1 MKTYN
6 PSLMGEVI
14 LPNTSKRPT
23 SIAGLPLKTRVWLLL
38 LPFICILAGFIIS
51 AYVKPIKP
59 QPLSAEQHIARISEI
74 MKMRV
79 GQGTY
84 WRQTGFSVSLLH
96 SFDCP
101 AEPHETCWD
110 YDYFLIQF
118 EPYGYMFG
126 FIQENKY
133 YYDVL
138 TSHCLDEQD
147 GLNPFERAGIAEDC
161 RYMAYMWRG
170 LHKFAARMQDGL
182 VDIETG
188 LPVSEEEAR
197 AWNSNAGLF
206 QSALPER
213 AGSHAYLIFEFD

>member
-38 LPFICILAGFIIS
+38 LPFICILAGFIIGS
-51 AYVKPIKP
+51 YVEAIKP
-59 QPLSAEQHIARISEI
+59 RPLSAEQHIARISEI
-74 MKMRV
+74 MKKK
-79 GQGTY
+79 GLY
-84 WRQTGFSVSLLH
+84 AHQTGFSVSLLH

-101 AEPHETCWD
+101 AEPHETCPY
-110 YDYFLIQF
+110 YDYFLIDF

-126 FIQENKY
+126 FIYENKY
-133 YYDVL
+133 YYD
-138 TSHCLDEQD
+138 LDSRFLNEED
-147 GLNPFERAGIAEDC
+147 GPNPFARAGIAEDC

-188 LPVSEEEAR
+188 LPVSEDEAR

-213 AGSHAYLIFEFD
+213 AGSHAYLIFEFH

>member
-23 SIAGLPLKTRVWLLL
+23 SIAGLPLKTRVWLFL
-38 LPFICILAGFIIS
+38 LPFICILAGFIIGS
-51 AYVKPIKP
+51 YVEAIKP
-59 QPLSAEQHIARISEI
+59 RPLSAEQHIARISEI
-74 MKMRV
+74 MKKRV

-84 WRQTGFSVSLLH
+84 WRQTGL
-96 SFDCP
+96 
-101 AEPHETCWD
+101 D

-147 GLNPFERAGIAEDC
+147 GLNPFARAGIAEDC

-188 LPVSEEEAR
+188 LPVSENEAR

-206 QSALPER
+206 QSDLPER

>member
-59 QPLSAEQHIARISEI
+59 RPLSAEQHIARISEI
-74 MKMRV
+74 MKKRV

-126 FIQENKY
+126 FIQDNKY

-147 GLNPFERAGIAEDC
+147 GLNPFARAGIAEDC

-170 LHKFAARMQDGL
+170 LHKFAARTQDGL
-182 VDIETG
+182 IDIETG
-188 LPVSEEEAR
+188 LPVSEDEAF
-197 AWNSNAGLF
+197 AWDSNAGLF
-206 QSALPER
+206 LRALPER

>member
-23 SIAGLPLKTRVWLLL
+23 SIAGLPLKTRVWLCL
-38 LPFICILAGFIIS
+38 LPFICILAGFIIGS
-51 AYVKPIKP
+51 YVEAIKP
-59 QPLSAEQHIARISEI
+59 RPLSAEQHIARISEI
-74 MKMRV
+74 MKKRV

-126 FIQENKY
+126 FIQDNKY

-147 GLNPFERAGIAEDC
+147 GLNPFARAGIAEDC

-170 LHKFAARMQDGL
+170 LHKFAARTQDGL

-188 LPVSEEEAR
+188 RPISEEEAR

>member
-38 LPFICILAGFIIS
+38 LPFICILAGFIIGS
-51 AYVKPIKP
+51 YVEAIKP
-59 QPLSAEQHIARISEI
+59 RPLSAEQHIARISEI
-74 MKMRV
+74 MKKRV

-118 EPYGYMFG
+118 KPYGYMFG

-170 LHKFAARMQDGL
+170 LHKFAARTQDGL

-188 LPVSEEEAR
+188 RPVSEDEER
-197 AWNSNAGLF
+197 AWSSNAGLF

>member
-38 LPFICILAGFIIS
+38 LPFICILAGFIIGS
-51 AYVKPIKP
+51 YVEAIKP
-59 QPLSAEQHIARISEI
+59 RPLSAEQHIARISAIAE
-74 MKMRV
+74 KHLGAGR
-79 GQGTY
+79 Y
-84 WRQTGFSVSLLH
+84 KHQTDFSVSLLH

-101 AEPHETCWD
+101 AEPHEICLN
-110 YDYFLIQF
+110 YDYFLIDF

-126 FIQENKY
+126 FIRENKY
-133 YYDVL
+133 YYD
-138 TSHCLDEQD
+138 LDSRFLNEED
-147 GLNPFERAGIAEDC
+147 GPNPFARAGIAEDC

-170 LHKFAARMQDGL
+170 LHKFAARTQDGL

-188 LPVSEEEAR
+188 RPVSEDEER
-197 AWNSNAGLF
+197 AWSSNAGLF